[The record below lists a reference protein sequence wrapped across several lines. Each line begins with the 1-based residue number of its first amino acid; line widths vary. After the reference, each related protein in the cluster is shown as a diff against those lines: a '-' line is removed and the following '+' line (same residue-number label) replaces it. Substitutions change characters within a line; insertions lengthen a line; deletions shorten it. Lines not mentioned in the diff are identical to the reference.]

1 MHRGRVEKM
10 NWLIFKDYSF
20 LVVAIGTVLLG
31 VASGIV
37 GSVSV
42 LKGQSLIGDAVGH
55 ASFPGIILFF
65 MLFLTRN
72 PLVLMA
78 GAVVSGLLAYFVI
91 QSLDRH
97 SSTSRDAVLAIVLSS
112 FFGLG
117 MVLKSYIQGN
127 AKFSGASQS
136 GLQNYIFG
144 QAAYMMKSDIYAIF
158 IVSVASIA
166 TIVLFFKEIQLY
178 VFDEQYGE
186 TMGFRR
192 TRISFVILLMI
203 IALIAVGLKAVGA
216 ILISSMLIAPSVAG
230 LQWSHRYRTVLLISG
245 FFGGLSS
252 FIGTYISATGRGF
265 STGPSIVL
273 VMSLMALLSILFAPN
288 GLLRSRRKRK
298 RGMSNE

>member
-1 MHRGRVEKM
+1 MD
-10 NWLIFKDYSF
+10 WLIFKDYSF
-20 LVVAIGTVLLG
+20 WVVAIGTVLLG

-65 MLFLTRN
+65 MLFLSRN
-72 PLVLMA
+72 PLILMA

-91 QSLDRH
+91 QLLDRH
-97 SSTSRDAVLAIVLSS
+97 SSTNRDAVLAIVLSS

-127 AKFSGASQS
+127 KAFSGASQS

-158 IVSVASIA
+158 TVSVISILL
-166 TIVLFFKEIQLY
+166 IIFFFKEIQLY

-186 TMGFRR
+186 TMGFPR
-192 TRISFVILLMI
+192 TKISFVVLLMI
-203 IALIAVGLKAVGA
+203 ISLIAVGLKAVGA

-230 LQWSHRYRTVLLISG
+230 LQWSNRYQTVLWISG
-245 FFGGLSS
+245 LFGGISS
-252 FIGTYISATGRGF
+252 FIGTYISAVGRGF

-273 VMSLMALLSILFAPN
+273 IMSLLALLSIFFAPN
-288 GLLRSRRKRK
+288 GLVRSRLRRK
-298 RGMSNE
+298 RGMRHE

>member
-1 MHRGRVEKM
+1 MD
-10 NWLIFKDYSF
+10 WLIFKDYSF
-20 LVVAIGTVLLG
+20 LVVAVGTVLLG

-65 MLFLTRN
+65 MIFLTRN

-127 AKFSGASQS
+127 TAYSGASQS

-158 IVSVASIA
+158 VVSVASIV
-166 TIVLFFKEIQLY
+166 TITLFFKEIQLY

-192 TRISFVILLMI
+192 TRISFVILLTI

-230 LQWSHRYRTVLLISG
+230 LQWSHRYRTVLWISG

-288 GLLRSRRKRK
+288 GLLRSRWKRK
-298 RGMSNE
+298 RGMQNE